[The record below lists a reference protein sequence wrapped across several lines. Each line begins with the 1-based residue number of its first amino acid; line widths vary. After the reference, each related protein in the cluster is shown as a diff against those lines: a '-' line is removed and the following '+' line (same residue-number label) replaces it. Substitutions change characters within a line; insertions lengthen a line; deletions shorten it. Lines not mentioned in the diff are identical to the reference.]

1 MYTLLLFVLGRVRKI
16 YFLICLSRTSK
27 PWLDKQSTDELEE
40 TRRQVGSGVRVKAG
54 VTLVCVLK

>member
-27 PWLDKQSTDELEE
+27 PWLDKQGTDELEE
-40 TRRQVGSGVRVKAG
+40 TIRQWGAV
-54 VTLVCVLK
+54 